1 MVKLRSLSRT
11 DAWFFGIPFAILVV
25 LPLLGWLA
33 VYAITTRDG
42 LVHEPIVPEPMW
54 FVLCGVIFWGSVPG
68 ALVREPFFDTE
79 IVGYS
84 PHGLLGWAVI
94 VLFWLAVSLVISFT
108 LRYVTRY
115 AQRRRHI

>member
-1 MVKLRSLSRT
+1 
-11 DAWFFGIPFAILVV
+11 
-25 LPLLGWLA
+25 
-33 VYAITTRDG
+33 
-42 LVHEPIVPEPMW
+42 MW

-68 ALVREPFFDTE
+68 ALLREPFFHNE

-84 PHGLLGWAVI
+84 PNGLFGWAII
-94 VLFWLAVSLVISFT
+94 VLFWLSVSLAISFT